1 LVASDRIK
9 LYSEALF
16 ADHVIFENFGC
27 ENKGPQMSQHLMNTA
42 DKVIAK
48 TYKRFPIVITKGNG
62 CSLWD
67 TEGKKYID
75 FVSGIAVCNLGHAHP
90 KISEALSKQADILLH
105 VSNLYYTEPQ
115 IELACKLTE
124 NSFADRVFFCNSGAE
139 ANEAAIKLA
148 RKYFKDKGE
157 QERYR
162 IVTMEKSFHGRT
174 MATLSAT
181 GQDKIRKG
189 FEPILEGFDY
199 IPFNDIDALQKSI
212 GSSTCAV
219 LLEPIQGE
227 GGVRCP
233 DPDYLKAVRRLCDE
247 AKILLIFDEI
257 QTGMGRTGKFFAY
270 EHFGIEPD
278 IMTLAKA
285 LANGLPIGAMLARE
299 EVAEAFA
306 PGTHASTFGGTPII
320 TAASIQVVKVLL
332 EEELIPHCKKMGE
345 YFKEKLSG
353 LKAKHESIAD
363 VRGMG
368 LLLGMKLN
376 VEGESIVKSCMEKGF
391 LINCIQGN
399 ILRFIP
405 PLIVEKEEID
415 ALVLCLDEVLD

>member
-1 LVASDRIK
+1 
-9 LYSEALF
+9 
-16 ADHVIFENFGC
+16 
-27 ENKGPQMSQHLMNTA
+27 MNTA

-48 TYKRFPIVITKGNG
+48 TYKRFPIVITKGKG

-67 TEGKKYID
+67 TEGKQYID
-75 FVSGIAVCNLGHAHP
+75 FVSGIAVCSLGHAHP

-115 IELACKLTE
+115 IELACRLTE

-157 QERYR
+157 KERYR

-199 IPFNDIDALQKSI
+199 VPFNDINALQKSI
-212 GSSTCAV
+212 GPSTCAV

-233 DPDYLKAVRRLCDE
+233 SPDYLKAVRRLCDE
-247 AKILLIFDEI
+247 TEILLIFDEI

-299 EVAEAFA
+299 KVAEAFG
-306 PGTHASTFGGTPII
+306 PGSHASTFGGTPII
-320 TAASIQVVKVLL
+320 TAASVQVVKVLL
-332 EEELIPHCKKMGE
+332 EENLIHHCAKMGA
-345 YFKEKLSG
+345 YFKERLSG
-353 LKAKHESIAD
+353 LKAKHESIVD

-368 LLLGMKLN
+368 LLLGMKLKM
-376 VEGESIVKSCMEKGF
+376 EGDTIVKSCMEKGF

-415 ALVLCLDEVLD
+415 ALIACLDEILD